1 MNWLGFLSAGLAL
14 LVADAGLAAER
25 IARFG
30 PEKAAAELVV
40 WGATDL
46 EELRPAIEGFLAQRP
61 NVSIVYHDLQ
71 STALYEQIRSGR
83 PDAPDLAISSAADL
97 QIKLAND
104 GFARDHKLAPG
115 VVLPPWASW
124 RNQVFGISVEPA
136 VIVLHQSLNRFGP
149 LPRSR
154 AELIQLLAKHSAEL
168 DGRVATYDLDQSGL
182 GYLFASHDSLY
193 STNYTTLTQ
202 LLGRAHARL
211 SCCSSDILDDIE
223 KETVLVGYNLL
234 GSYALARKQR
244 GAPIE
249 IVLPTDYTLILARV
263 ALIPRTAK
271 RPDLSGAFLDY
282 LLSPEI
288 QKRFASLDRYGAVS
302 LTATHPIVLNP
313 SLLLYLDPVKRA
325 KFITAWRSLIG
336 ADRRQAPP
344 F

>member
-14 LVADAGLAAER
+14 LAADAGLAAER

-30 PEKAAAELVV
+30 PDKAAAELVV

-71 STALYEQIRSGR
+71 STVLYQQIRSGQ
-83 PDAPDLAISSAADL
+83 PNAPDMVISSAADL

-104 GFARDHKLAPG
+104 GFARDHKLAKT
-115 VVLPPWASW
+115 VSLPAWASW

-136 VIVLHQSLNRFGP
+136 VIVLHQSLSRLGP
-149 LPRSR
+149 MPRSR
-154 AELIQLLAKHSAEL
+154 PDLIHLLAKHSTEL

-202 LLGRAHARL
+202 ILGRAHVRL
-211 SCCSSDILDDIE
+211 FCCTGDMLDAIE

-249 IVLPTDYTLILARV
+249 IILPTDYTLVLSRT

-282 LLSPEI
+282 LLSPES
-288 QKRFASLDRYGAVS
+288 QKRFGTLDRYGATT

-313 SLLLYLDPVKRA
+313 SLLLYLDPVKRT
-325 KFITAWRSLIG
+325 KFIKTWRELIG
-336 ADRRQAPP
+336 DKAR
-344 F
+344 

>member
-14 LVADAGLAAER
+14 LAADAGLAAER

-30 PEKAAAELVV
+30 PDKAAAELVV

-71 STALYEQIRSGR
+71 STVLYQQIRSGQ
-83 PDAPDLAISSAADL
+83 PNAPDMVISSAADL

-104 GFARDHKLAPG
+104 GFARDHKLAKT
-115 VVLPPWASW
+115 VSLPAWASW

-136 VIVLHQSLNRFGP
+136 VIVLHQSLSRLGP
-149 LPRSR
+149 MPRSR
-154 AELIQLLAKHSAEL
+154 PDLIHLLAKHSTEL

-202 LLGRAHARL
+202 ILGRAHVRL
-211 SCCSSDILDDIE
+211 FCCTGDMLDAIE

-249 IVLPTDYTLILARV
+249 IVLPTDYTLVLSRT

-282 LLSPEI
+282 LLSPES
-288 QKRFASLDRYGAVS
+288 QKRFGTLDRYGATT

-313 SLLLYLDPVKRA
+313 SLLLYLDPVKRT
-325 KFITAWRSLIG
+325 KFIKTWRELIG
-336 ADRRQAPP
+336 DKAR
-344 F
+344 

>member
-1 MNWLGFLSAGLAL
+1 MNWLGFLSTGLAL
-14 LVADAGLAAER
+14 LAADAGLAAER

-30 PEKAAAELVV
+30 PDKAAAELVV

-71 STALYEQIRSGR
+71 STVLYQQIRSGQ
-83 PDAPDLAISSAADL
+83 PNAPDMVISSAADL

-104 GFARDHKLAPG
+104 GFARDHKLAKT
-115 VVLPPWASW
+115 VSLPAWASW

-136 VIVLHQSLNRFGP
+136 VIVLHQSLSRLGP
-149 LPRSR
+149 MPRSR
-154 AELIQLLAKHSAEL
+154 PDLIHLLAKHSTEL

-193 STNYTTLTQ
+193 STNYTTLMQ
-202 LLGRAHARL
+202 ILGRAHARL
-211 SCCSSDILDDIE
+211 FCCTGDMLDAIE

-249 IVLPTDYTLILARV
+249 IILPTDYTLVLSRT

-282 LLSPEI
+282 LLSPES
-288 QKRFASLDRYGAVS
+288 QKRFGTLDRYGATT

-313 SLLLYLDPVKRA
+313 SLLLYLDPVKRT
-325 KFITAWRSLIG
+325 KFIKTWRELIG
-336 ADRRQAPP
+336 DKAR
-344 F
+344 

>member
-14 LVADAGLAAER
+14 LAADAGLAAER

-30 PEKAAAELVV
+30 PDKAAAELVV

-71 STALYEQIRSGR
+71 STVLYQQIRSGQ
-83 PDAPDLAISSAADL
+83 PNAPDMVISSAADL

-104 GFARDHKLAPG
+104 GFARDHKLAKT
-115 VVLPPWASW
+115 VSLPAWASW

-136 VIVLHQSLNRFGP
+136 VIVLHQSLSRLGP
-149 LPRSR
+149 MPRSR
-154 AELIQLLAKHSAEL
+154 PDLIHLLAKHSTEL

-202 LLGRAHARL
+202 ILGRAHVRL
-211 SCCSSDILDDIE
+211 FCCTGDMLDAIE
-223 KETVLVGYNLL
+223 KEAVLVGYNLL

-249 IVLPTDYTLILARV
+249 IILPTDYTLVLSRT

-282 LLSPEI
+282 LLSPES
-288 QKRFASLDRYGAVS
+288 QKRFGTLDRYGATT

-313 SLLLYLDPVKRA
+313 SLLLYLDPVKRT
-325 KFITAWRSLIG
+325 KFIKTWRELIG
-336 ADRRQAPP
+336 DKAR
-344 F
+344 

>member
-25 IARFG
+25 VARFG

-71 STALYEQIRSGR
+71 STVLYQQIRSGR
-83 PDAPDLAISSAADL
+83 PEAPDMVISSAADL

-104 GFARDHKLAPG
+104 GFARDHKLAKTIS
-115 VVLPPWASW
+115 LPSWASW

-136 VIVLHQSLNRFGP
+136 VIVFHQSLNRLGP

-154 AELIQLLAKHSAEL
+154 TELIHLLAKHSTEL

-182 GYLFASHDSLY
+182 GYLFASHNSLY

-211 SCCSSDILDDIE
+211 FCCTGDILDAIE
-223 KETVLVGYNLL
+223 KETILVGYNLL

-249 IVLPTDYTLILARV
+249 IVLPTDYTLVLSRA

-282 LLSPEI
+282 LLSSES
-288 QKRFASLDRYGAVS
+288 QQRFGNLDRYGATS

-313 SLLLYLDPVKRA
+313 SLLLYLDPVKRT
-325 KFITAWRSLIG
+325 KFIKTWRELIG
-336 ADRRQAPP
+336 ESAR
-344 F
+344 